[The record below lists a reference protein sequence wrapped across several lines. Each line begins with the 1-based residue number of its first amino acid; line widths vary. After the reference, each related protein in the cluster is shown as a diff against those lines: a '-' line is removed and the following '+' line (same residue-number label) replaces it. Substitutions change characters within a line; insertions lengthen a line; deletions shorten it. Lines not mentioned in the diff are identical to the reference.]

1 MPKQSK
7 SGNKNKS
14 SNSFQLRLR
23 IEEDEE
29 QYAEVLKPLGNGQF
43 QVQILNGPIDTA
55 KLKGSMMG
63 SRKFDKVVTG
73 NLVLIQLDGC
83 TTGKDK
89 YYIFHKYTDSE
100 RKQLEKLG
108 ELKSVVETT
117 TSAYIFEGED
127 EEMETK
133 QQEVDEDFIKGL

>member
-29 QYAEVLKPLGNGQF
+29 QYAEVLKALGNGQF

-83 TTGKDK
+83 TT
-89 YYIFHKYTDSE
+89 
-100 RKQLEKLG
+100 EKI
-108 ELKSVVETT
+108 SIT
-117 TSAYIFEGED
+117 Y
-127 EEMETK
+127 
-133 QQEVDEDFIKGL
+133 FINILILRESN